1 MVHSNKSTS
10 LGNCVKCYITYYN
23 IICAKYLTLRG
34 VKVTKSSVTFVMEIS
49 KIEWKD
55 FHAILEKHPPLR
67 NAEEKEALKSRL
79 RAENS
84 IFANLINGM
93 VIRLTGTP

>member
-1 MVHSNKSTS
+1 
-10 LGNCVKCYITYYN
+10 
-23 IICAKYLTLRG
+23 
-34 VKVTKSSVTFVMEIS
+34 MEKS
-49 KIEWKD
+49 KIPLDWKD

-67 NAEEKEALKSRL
+67 NAEEKEALQSRL
-79 RAENS
+79 RAENP